1 MASAMYAMHG
11 KTSNA
16 RPATVK
22 AQEGAGKANDP
33 LPRTR
38 RGTMDGHTTHP
49 PDTSPHESFQPW
61 LASGHHLQV
70 T

>member
-1 MASAMYAMHG
+1 MASVMHAMHG

-22 AQEGAGKANDP
+22 AQEGAGEANDP
-33 LPRTR
+33 LPSTR
-38 RGTMDGHTTHP
+38 RGTMEGHTTHP
-49 PDTSPHESFQPW
+49 PDTSPHEPLRTW
-61 LASGHHLQV
+61 LAPGHPLQV

>member
-1 MASAMYAMHG
+1 MASAMHAMHG

-22 AQEGAGKANDP
+22 AQEGAGEANDP
-33 LPRTR
+33 LPSTR
-38 RGTMDGHTTHP
+38 RGTMEGHTTHP
-49 PDTSPHESFQPW
+49 PDTSPHEPLRTW
-61 LASGHHLQV
+61 LAPGHPLQV